1 MLKQICTKILNKIKI
16 FKKFILNPQYY
27 KWVKDEGDNKL
38 QLNYELDEK
47 SIFFELGGFDGTYTK
62 LILQKFNPQSY
73 IFEPSEKYFK
83 ILNNTIKKNNVK
95 IYNFGLSNE
104 NKQAFL
110 NHKEDQSYIGDN
122 KIIKGEK
129 VELKKLSEFV
139 KKENIPKIDLINI
152 NIEGSEYEVLDEI
165 INSGLIN
172 NIDNLQ
178 IQFHKNIKNY
188 RIKRK
193 NIINRLSNT
202 HNLLWSYKFVWERWE
217 IKNLS

>member
-1 MLKQICTKILNKIKI
+1 MGHIPNS
-16 FKKFILNPQYY
+16 FY
-27 KWVKDEGDNKL
+27 K
-38 QLNYELDEK
+38 
-47 SIFFELGGFDGTYTK
+47 S
-62 LILQKFNPQSY
+62 LILSLTY
-73 IFEPSEKYFK
+73 
-83 ILNNTIKKNNVK
+83 LNLVKNTLDSKQYNKKNNVK

-202 HNLLWSYKFVWERWE
+202 HNLLWSYKFVWEGG
-217 IKNLS
+217 K